1 MKKKKV
7 SDKEIGI
14 EFEYESS
21 YELLLNDLFSNI
33 DFSKYEVSIKQKEV
47 IYEDEQEHLEYEMQ
61 GKKFN
66 KAISNNGNYYVNYIN
81 LQIFP
86 NDYNK
91 NNIITYNDFLNSNCL
106 LILLISDNN
115 FIEIYFKSNDLK
127 VDILKN
133 IKEMNISYTIKTK
146 DNDGRISMEV

>member
-1 MKKKKV
+1 M
-7 SDKEIGI
+7 IGI
-14 EFEYESS
+14 EFVYESS
-21 YELLLNDLFSNI
+21 YELILKEIFNNI

-127 VDILKN
+127 EKILNNLKSMKIN
-133 IKEMNISYTIKTK
+133 YTLKTNN
-146 DNDGRISMEV
+146 NDGRTIMEV

>member
-1 MKKKKV
+1 M
-7 SDKEIGI
+7 IGI

-21 YELLLNDLFSNI
+21 YELILKEIFNNI